1 MFPFSRRALNGPGR
15 FSESVSHLLLFAI
28 LYMIMSFISICIVYV
43 ILFIRIYYI
52 ERMEQNEVITE

>member
-15 FSESVSHLLLFAI
+15 FCESVSHLLLFAI

-52 ERMEQNEVITE
+52 ECMEQNEVITE